1 MKILEGTFG
10 SAYHK
15 AWVILQRLFF
25 IDSKDDFALK
35 NLYFY
40 FKNFYEPQIPSSTNV
55 IEAMVPNYTSFQLHF
70 LDVKY
75 CQCEDF
81 DVK

>member
-1 MKILEGTFG
+1 MILLSKISIF
-10 SAYHK
+10 
-15 AWVILQRLFF
+15 ILK
-25 IDSKDDFALK
+25 ISVK
-35 NLYFY
+35 
-40 FKNFYEPQIPSSTNV
+40 PQIPSSTNV

-70 LDVKY
+70 LDDKY